1 MKKRKKLWA
10 GFCDGKIAIIPN
22 ILGFNSIELFTNRKH
37 AKKFFRDV
45 RPVEIIKF
53 KQAIEGEQLWMKNMH
68 KKWAI
73 IV

>member
-22 ILGFNSIELFTNRKH
+22 ILGFNRIELFTNKKH
-37 AKKFFRDV
+37 AKKSFEDV

-53 KQAIEGEQLWMKNMH
+53 KGE
-68 KKWAI
+68 
-73 IV
+73 